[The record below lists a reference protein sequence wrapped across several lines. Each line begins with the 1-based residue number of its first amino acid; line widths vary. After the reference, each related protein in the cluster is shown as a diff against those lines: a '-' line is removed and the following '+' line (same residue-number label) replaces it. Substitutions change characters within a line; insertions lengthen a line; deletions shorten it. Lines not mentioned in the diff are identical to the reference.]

1 MTTDPRRYPPRV
13 RILYEDSRAVTNG
26 FGLHEFVLAN
36 TRDVIDGRGR
46 VVESYRLAKLVEAIP
61 MRSDTKVLRAL
72 ERDAE
77 RLHAGRTVIV
87 AWLDDDK
94 VHRPLGLPPG
104 QSTSTLIQAIQSRV
118 QPSVGSNVVRVH
130 LLRGNAEQFLRR
142 IDSAQPNAF
151 DAATLRDALDKVS
164 TARDLCFRQVAT
176 ARHAGWRQ
184 LVRDSD
190 PSFDDTI
197 GYLADIAIQEPWP
210 PWQHR

>member
-1 MTTDPRRYPPRV
+1 V

-46 VVESYRLAKLVEAIP
+46 VVESYRLAKLIEAIP

-77 RLHAGRTVIV
+77 RLHAGRTAII

-94 VHRPLGLPPG
+94 VHRPLGLAPG
-104 QSTSTLIQAIQSRV
+104 QSTSTLIEAIQRRV
-118 QPSVGSNVVRVH
+118 QPSLGSDVVRIH
-130 LLRGNAEQFLRR
+130 LLGGNVEQFLRR
-142 IDSAQPNAF
+142 IDRAQPNAF
-151 DAATLRDALDKVS
+151 DAAILESALDKVP
-164 TARDLCFRQVAT
+164 TARDLCFRLAAT

-184 LVRDSD
+184 LVRDGD

-210 PWQHR
+210 PWQSR